1 MYIRLNLGVEHDPAK
16 SDRNLRERGIP
27 SSLAAEFEFDTSIEF
42 QSNRDGEERFLALGQ
57 LAGRIHALV
66 YTKRGEKVRVIRL
79 RRASKQEVKR
89 YEEAK
94 SIPDRRGKS

>member
-1 MYIRLNLGVEHDPAK
+1 LEFEYDPVK

-27 SSLAAEFEFDTSIEF
+27 FSLAAEFEFETSIEF
-42 QSNRDGEERFLALGQ
+42 QANRDGEERFLALGL

-66 YTKRGEKVRVIRL
+66 YTKRGEKVRVISL
-79 RRASKQEVKR
+79 RRASNQEVKR

-94 SIPDRRGKS
+94 SIPDRRGKF